1 MVIWLIGL
9 AGAGKT
15 TIGREVVALLKE
27 RKSNVVFI
35 DGDDFRTIMGDD
47 LGHTIAARE
56 MNAGRISRLCKHL
69 DSQGID
75 VVCSVLSIFH
85 QWQRWNRSN
94 FSRYFE
100 VYIRVPFETVV
111 ARDPKGLY
119 KRALA
124 GEITDVVGV
133 DIEFPPPEFPNL
145 VIDNDGPLESLTEIA
160 RNIVDKVQWV
170 KGPEP
175 LGLTKESA
183 ETVTGPEEPSG
194 QRRGDLR
201 G

>member
-15 TIGREVVALLKE
+15 TIGREVFALLKE
-27 RKSNVVFI
+27 RKANVVFI
-35 DGDDFRTIMGDD
+35 DGDDFRAIMGDD

-56 MNAGRISRLCKHL
+56 INAGRISRLCKHL

-85 QWQRWNRSN
+85 QWQRWNRKN

-119 KRALA
+119 RRALA
-124 GEITDVVGV
+124 GEMKNVVGV
-133 DIEFPPPEFPNL
+133 DIEFPPPEFPDL
-145 VIDNDGPLESLTEIA
+145 IIDNDGRVESLTEIA
-160 RNIVDKVQWV
+160 GSIVDKIQWAM
-170 KGPEP
+170 GPGP
-175 LGLTKESA
+175 LGLTKNSA
-183 ETVTGPEEPSG
+183 ETITEPEEPSG
-194 QRRGDLR
+194 QATQ
-201 G
+201 

>member
-15 TIGREVVALLKE
+15 TIGRDVFALLKE

-47 LGHTIAARE
+47 LGHTIVARE
-56 MNAGRISRLCKHL
+56 MNAGRISRLCKLL

-85 QWQRWNRSN
+85 QWQRWNRTN

-100 VYIRVPFETVV
+100 VYIRVPLEALV

-133 DIEFPPPEFPNL
+133 DIEFPPPEFPDL
-145 VIDNDGPLESLTEIA
+145 IIDNNGPIDSLTQIS
-160 RNIVDKVQWV
+160 RDIVDKIQCD
-170 KGPEP
+170 KGPAH
-175 LGLTKESA
+175 LGPTKQSSEA
-183 ETVTGPEEPSG
+183 VTEPEEPSE
-194 QRRGDLR
+194 QPHRDLH

>member
-15 TIGREVVALLKE
+15 NIGREVFALLKE
-27 RKSNVVFI
+27 RKPNVVFI
-35 DGDDFRTIMGDD
+35 DGDDFRTVMGDD

-56 MNAGRISRLCKHL
+56 VNAGRISRLCRHL

-85 QWQRWNRSN
+85 EWQRWNRKN

-100 VYIRVPFETVV
+100 VYIRVLFETVV

-119 KRALA
+119 RRALA
-124 GEITDVVGV
+124 GEIKNVVGV
-133 DIEFPPPEFPNL
+133 DIEFPPPEFPDL
-145 VIDNDGPLESLTEIA
+145 VIDNDGQVESLTEIA
-160 RNIVDKVQWV
+160 RNIVDKIPWV
-170 KGPEP
+170 KSPGP
-175 LGLTKESA
+175 LGLTNKCA
-183 ETVTGPEEPSG
+183 ETVTEPEEPSG
-194 QRRGDLR
+194 RRRGDLR